1 VRPAPRRNAAP
12 SESQLNVEYLVLMQ
26 RTWLDDPGYL
36 DVEGV
41 IYHYPQRYFAFINGY
56 ERFLYYRPSRGA
68 SANEA
73 SSYFGYGTLGEP
85 FADPDDATHRFVPI
99 RQFRRFP
106 DPVGYDDP
114 TGRFYESGFTSR
126 TGFTGRSVRRIAAND
141 YFRVLAAAGIHGDAF
156 IDLADSELVFA
167 VPYSPLPRLA
177 PPKQPLQLITH
188 VPPGTGYKPTGKVVD
203 VAESAALQERARS
216 DHQHTLRIIQAL
228 VHERGGETLYNNNVD
243 MFARV
248 RGQRLLIEAKSIRD
262 PRVVVDRMRY
272 GIGQLADYAIR
283 YKPELGDAER
293 VLAFG
298 AMPPP
303 DSAWIATI
311 LQESSIAFVALEQ
324 SADRVLPLNDRA
336 RSLSLFD
343 AA

>member
-1 VRPAPRRNAAP
+1 
-12 SESQLNVEYLVLMQ
+12 MQ

-41 IYHYPQRYFAFINGY
+41 IYHYPQRYFPFINGY

-68 SANEA
+68 AANEA

-85 FADPDDATHRFVPI
+85 FTDPDDGTHRFVAI
-99 RQFRRFP
+99 RQYRRFSE
-106 DPVGYDDP
+106 PVRYFDP

-126 TGFTGRSVRRIAAND
+126 TGFTGRSVRHVAAND
-141 YFRVLAAAGIHGDAF
+141 YYRILAAAGVHGDAF
-156 IDLADSELVFA
+156 VDLADSELVVA
-167 VPYSPLPRLA
+167 APYSALPRVE
-177 PPKQPLQLITH
+177 PPKQPLHLIVH
-188 VPPGTGYKPTGKVVD
+188 VPPGTGYKPTGKPVD

-216 DHQHTLRIIQAL
+216 DHQRTLRILQAL
-228 VHERGGETLYNNNVD
+228 VHQHGGETLYNNNVD
-243 MFARV
+243 MYARV

-298 AMPPP
+298 AVPPP
-303 DSAWIATI
+303 ESAWISTI
-311 LQESSIAFVALEQ
+311 LQESSVAFVALEHG
-324 SADRVLPLNDRA
+324 ADRVVPLNDRA
-336 RSLSLFD
+336 RSLPLFD
-343 AA
+343 AT